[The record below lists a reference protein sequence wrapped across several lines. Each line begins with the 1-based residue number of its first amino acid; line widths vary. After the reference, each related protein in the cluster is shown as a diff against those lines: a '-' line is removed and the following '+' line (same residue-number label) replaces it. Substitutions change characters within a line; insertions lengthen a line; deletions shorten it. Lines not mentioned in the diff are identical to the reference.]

1 MSAGC
6 NRAGIRIQFVDTLSG
21 DIRMAN
27 SLGWLHLS
35 DLHFLSATNWRDS
48 AVLRKLQ
55 EDIADCRNAGLHI
68 ELVLCTGDIGFG
80 EKSSEPLASQY
91 AVAKEFFDRVLV
103 ICELPSDRLFLVPGN
118 HDIDRSKVRDST
130 TEYFRNASRNCGDV
144 NQMFSDGNQ
153 EVLEAMK
160 RLAQYRQFVHDNYGH
175 IPLDE
180 NASFGVSLDINGLMV
195 SLSGLNSAW
204 TSVDAEDK
212 GQLWL
217 AGRAQLHASEDKR
230 RRSSQGVANGGLR
243 IGLIHHPLDWLQPE
257 EFRDLR
263 APLENE
269 FDFLLHGHEH
279 DQWVRETPKPPHVVI
294 AAGAS
299 ATGAKPELGYN
310 IVQLGATKAGI
321 YLRCYTKGDGWG
333 KEIVAG
339 RADDGYWALESP
351 AFLTAPLKPISTAA
365 AGNASPPVG
374 GPATR
379 GHFGLDD
386 ILSRCSAQ
394 LRTNPTLAIYGLAGV
409 GKTVLVE
416 ELRRLPEW
424 RGLKSIPLV
433 ASEVGGLGDF
443 FSQLAN
449 YLGIRDERPSPP
461 IGEHASEVA
470 DSLRRMAKD
479 TPPFFLHVSRAH
491 HWFLAGQWRH
501 SHMALLIDGLVR
513 AFPGSVIALETR
525 EAPADPNLA
534 TIEACGLPENALKEY
549 MAAPPGIE
557 NTSWLLNRDQR
568 HYVFSRLGGGHGRG
582 AHAYGLYLLVQLA
595 AGKGVSPYEML
606 KQFPTEYAAEL
617 YEKLFRE
624 FYDKVLQPEERR
636 LLFACSLYR
645 NGLHYTHLP
654 RLEAAL
660 PAADAGQSLI
670 RRRLLTEDAEWLYLH
685 DLAADQAGK
694 LAENATG
701 RQHVHKLIAGLW
713 LEDLKGQKH
722 LIEANIRRALESFYH
737 LEQAGEGE
745 RVFEIAP
752 ELFGRRVEETAAA
765 LWRLEEMFRKAKQRD
780 KVRGTLEYLLRVDP
794 NEHRAMRYLGE
805 LCLGEEGP
813 TSQRAF
819 DCFSKACELRGDIPD
834 YWANLGKISAK
845 LGDEKAQAFLD
856 RLDEV
861 VRAYP
866 SAENYVVTFI
876 RTRCLDALRQHEA
889 ASTIRMNE
897 IRGGSRHAQIFSA
910 EIGFRRSIKDWAGA
924 VDLFDLARAR
934 GVYDLVMRE
943 QHADVLRNM
952 GDDDSASAIRKE
964 LIAEGETRSNQYVN
978 EATFLLA
985 RDKATEAIA
994 ILELAQ
1000 SRGLRDDYI
1009 TSVLAKAYDQ
1019 QPDDSGRGSA
1029 LRMKEINSGSCNA
1042 VLFADE
1048 IKWLRD
1054 NKRTNEAIA
1063 LYSVADERNAIN
1075 SHVIANYTKAL
1086 QIGGRAEDAS
1096 RIRMDQI
1103 EQGSCEA
1110 AFFNDEAF
1118 WRIELKQFSVAHD
1131 LMKLAKERGAFDGYS
1146 ESVMKALGQR
1156 DN

>member
-1 MSAGC
+1 
-6 NRAGIRIQFVDTLSG
+6 
-21 DIRMAN
+21 MAK

-35 DLHFLSATNWRDS
+35 DLHFLGASNWRDS
-48 AVLRKLQ
+48 PVLRKLQ
-55 EDIADCRNAGLHI
+55 ADIADCRKNGLRI
-68 ELVLCTGDIGFG
+68 DLVLCTGDIGFG
-80 EKSSEPLASQY
+80 KTDSEPLSSQY
-91 AVAKEFFDRVLV
+91 VAAKEFLDSVLEV
-103 ICELPSDRLFLVPGN
+103 CELPSNRLFLVPGN
-118 HDIDRSKVRDST
+118 HDIDRSVVRPST
-130 TEYFRNASRNCGDV
+130 TEFFRNASRNCDDV
-144 NQMFSDGNQ
+144 NQMFSDRHRD
-153 EVLEAMK
+153 VLEAMA
-160 RLAQYRQFVHDNYGH
+160 RLAQYRKFVHENYSH

-180 NASFGVSLDINGLMV
+180 NAIFSVSFDINGLVV
-195 SLSGLNSAW
+195 SILGLNSAW
-204 TSVDAEDK
+204 TSFDAKDK

-217 AGRAQLHASEDKR
+217 AGRAQLLASVDKR
-230 RRSSQGVANGGLR
+230 GRSFHGVANGGVR
-243 IGLIHHPLDWLQPE
+243 IGLIHHPIDWLQPAE
-257 EFRDLR
+257 VRDIQVS
-263 APLENE
+263 LENE
-269 FDFLLHGHEH
+269 LDFLLHGHEH
-279 DQWVRETPKPPHVVI
+279 DQWIRETPKPPHVVV

-299 ATGAKPELGYN
+299 TSGAKQELGYN
-310 IVQLGATKAGI
+310 IVQLGAAKSGI
-321 YLRCYTKGDGWG
+321 FLRCYTKGDGWG
-333 KEIVAG
+333 REIVAG

-351 AFLTAPLKPISTAA
+351 AFLTAPPDLISTPAT
-365 AGNASPPVG
+365 GNSSPLSS
-374 GPATR
+374 GPGTR

-394 LRTNPTLAIYGLAGV
+394 LRKNPTLAVYGLAGV

-424 RGLKSIPLV
+424 HGLKSISLV
-433 ASEVGGLGDF
+433 ASEGGGVGDF
-443 FSQLAN
+443 FGQLAN
-449 YLGIRDERPSPP
+449 YLDIRDERPSVPT
-461 IGEHASEVA
+461 GENVSEVA
-470 DSLRRMAKD
+470 ESLRRMTKHV
-479 TPPFFLHVSRAH
+479 PSFFLHVSRAH
-491 HWFLAGQWRH
+491 HWFFGGHWRYPRL
-501 SHMALLIDGLVR
+501 ALLIESLVR

-534 TIEACGLPENALKEY
+534 TVEACGLSENALKEY
-549 MAAPPGIE
+549 MAAPPGID
-557 NTSWLLNRDQR
+557 NASWILNRDQR

-582 AHAYGLYLLVQLA
+582 AHAYGLFLLVQLA
-595 AGKGVSPYEML
+595 AGKRVSPYAIL
-606 KQFPTEYAAEL
+606 KQFPTEYAEEL

-624 FYDKVLQPEERR
+624 FYDKVLQPDERR

-660 PAADAGQSLI
+660 PAVDAGQSLI

-694 LAENATG
+694 LAENAAG
-701 RQHVHKLIAGLW
+701 RQHVHKLIAKLW

-737 LEQAGEGE
+737 LELAGECE

-752 ELFGRRVEETAAA
+752 ELFGRRAEETVAA
-765 LWRLEEMFRKAKQRD
+765 LWRLEEMFRKTKQRE
-780 KVRGTLEYLLRVDP
+780 KVRLTLEYLLRVDP
-794 NEHRAMRYLGE
+794 IEHRAMRYLGE

-819 DCFSKACELRGDIPD
+819 DCFSKACELRPDIPD

-845 LGDEKAQAFLD
+845 LGAEKAQAFLV

-876 RTRCLDALRQHEA
+876 RTRCLDALGHHEA

-897 IRGGSRHAQIFSA
+897 IRGGSRHAQNFSA
-910 EIGFRRSIKDWAGA
+910 EIGFRRFIKDWMGA

-934 GVYDLVMRE
+934 GVYDLIMRE
-943 QHADVLRNM
+943 QHADVLRDM

-964 LIAEGETRSNQYVN
+964 LIAEGGTRSNHYVT

-1000 SRGLRDDYI
+1000 SRGLCDDYI
-1009 TSVLAKAYDQ
+1009 TAVLAKAYDQ
-1019 QPDDSGRGSA
+1019 QPDGARRGSA
-1029 LRMKEINSGSCNA
+1029 LRMKEINGGSCNA

-1054 NKRTNEAIA
+1054 NKRTNEAIE
-1063 LYSVADERNAIN
+1063 LYSVANERNAVN

-1086 QIGGRAEDAS
+1086 QIAGRGEDAS

-1118 WRIELKQFSVAHD
+1118 WRIELRQFSVARD
-1131 LMKLAKERGAFDGYS
+1131 LMNLAKERGAFDGYS

-1156 DN
+1156 DD

>member
-1 MSAGC
+1 MSVGC
-6 NRAGIRIQFVDTLSG
+6 SPAGIRIQFADTPSG
-21 DIRMAN
+21 NIKMVK

-35 DLHFLSATNWRDS
+35 DLHFLSANNWRDS

-55 EDIADCRNAGLHI
+55 EDIAACRNANLRI
-68 ELVLCTGDIGFG
+68 DLVLCTGDIGFG

-91 AVAKEFFDRVLV
+91 AAAKEFFDRVLA

-118 HDIDRSKVRDST
+118 HDIDRSKVHDST
-130 TEYFRNASRNCGDV
+130 TEYFRSASRNCADV
-144 NQMFSDGNQ
+144 NQKFSDGNH

-160 RLAQYRQFVHDNYGH
+160 RLAQYQKFVHDNYGH

-180 NASFGVSLDINGLMV
+180 NVTFSVSLEINGVVV
-195 SLSGLNSAW
+195 SVSGLNSAW
-204 TSVDAEDK
+204 TSFDAKDK

-217 AGRAQLHASEDKR
+217 AGRAQLHTSEDKR
-230 RRSSQGVANGGLR
+230 GRSDLSVANGRVR
-243 IGLIHHPLDWLQPE
+243 IGLIHHPIEWLQPE

-310 IVQLGATKAGI
+310 IVQLGATKSGI
-321 YLRCYTKGDGWG
+321 YLRSYTKGDGWG

-351 AFLTAPLKPISTAA
+351 AFLTALPEPISTAA
-365 AGNASPPVG
+365 GSAPTPVG
-374 GPATR
+374 GPTTR

-416 ELRRLPEW
+416 ELRRLAEW

-449 YLGIRDERPSPP
+449 YLGIRDERPLPP
-461 IGEHASEVA
+461 TGKHASEVA
-470 DSLRRMAKD
+470 DSLRRMAND

-491 HWFLAGQWRH
+491 HWFVGGYWRH
-501 SHMALLIDGLVR
+501 SQIALLIEGLVR

-549 MAAPPGIE
+549 MAAPPGID
-557 NTSWLLNRDQR
+557 NASWRLNRDQR

-582 AHAYGLYLLVQLA
+582 AHAYGLFLLVQLA
-595 AGKGVSPYEML
+595 VGKGLSPYEIL
-606 KQFPTEYAAEL
+606 KQFPTEYAEEL

-660 PAADAGQSLI
+660 PAVDAGQSLI

-685 DLAADQAGK
+685 DLAADQSGK
-694 LAENATG
+694 LAANAAG
-701 RQHVHKLIAGLW
+701 RQYVHKLIAGLW

-745 RVFEIAP
+745 HVFEIAP
-752 ELFGRRVEETAAA
+752 ELFGRRAEETVAA
-765 LWRLEEMFRKAKQRD
+765 LWRMEETFRKTKQRE
-780 KVRGTLEYLLRVDP
+780 KVRTTLEYLLKVDP
-794 NEHRAMRYLGE
+794 SEHRAMRYLGE
-805 LCLGEEGP
+805 LCLSEEGP
-813 TSQRAF
+813 TSQTAF
-819 DCFSKACELRGDIPD
+819 DCFSKACELRADIPD

-861 VRAYP
+861 VGLYP

-876 RTRCLDALRQHEA
+876 RTRCLDALGRHEA

-897 IRGGSRHAQIFSA
+897 IRSGSRHAQTFSA
-910 EIGFRRSIKDWAGA
+910 EIRFRRFIKDWTGA
-924 VDLFDLARAR
+924 VDLFDLAKAR
-934 GVYDLVMRE
+934 GIYDLIMRE
-943 QHADVLRNM
+943 QHAEVLRDM

-964 LIAEGETRSNQYVN
+964 LIAGGETRSNHYVM

-985 RDKATEAIA
+985 QDKANEAIA

-1000 SRGLRDDYI
+1000 SRGLCDDYI
-1009 TSVLAKAYDQ
+1009 TAVLAKIYDQ
-1019 QPDDSGRGSA
+1019 QLDDAGRGSA
-1029 LRMKEINSGSCNA
+1029 LRMKEINSGNCNA

-1063 LYSVADERNAIN
+1063 LYLVADERNAVN
-1075 SHVIANYTKAL
+1075 SHVIANYAKAL
-1086 QIGGRAEDAS
+1086 QIAGRGEDAS

-1118 WRIELKQFSVAHD
+1118 WRIELRQFSAARD
-1131 LMKLAKERGAFDGYS
+1131 LMKLAKERGASDGYS
-1146 ESVMKALGQR
+1146 ESVMKALAQR
-1156 DN
+1156 DG